1 MEAKELMIDDWV
13 RGTSGVVGRVKGI
26 SENDVLIKTV
36 NGDTWADGE
45 ILPIPLTPEI
55 LERNGF
61 RFDDSDTGDLE
72 YYCLGEPGEES
83 TVVVKRRGLLALE
96 DADNKSGEVV
106 WCMYV
111 EDLDVYDKILY
122 VHTLQHALRLSEI
135 DKEIVL

>member
-1 MEAKELMIDDWV
+1 MTARELMIGDWV
-13 RGTSGVVGRVKGI
+13 LDGNVYAQVTSI
-26 SENDVLIKTV
+26 TC
-36 NGDTWADGE
+36 DGNIE
-45 ILPIPLTPEI
+45 TTHNEYSNIELILPIPLTPER
-55 LERNGF
+55 LEQNGF
-61 RFDDSDTGDLE
+61 RFDNSDTGDLE

-96 DADNKSGEVV
+96 DSDNKSGEVV

>member
-1 MEAKELMIDDWV
+1 MTARELMIGDWV
-13 RGTSGVVGRVKGI
+13 LDGNVYAQVTSITCDGNI
-26 SENDVLIKTV
+26 ETTHNEYSNIELIF
-36 NGDTWADGE
+36 
-45 ILPIPLTPEI
+45 PIPLTPEI

-61 RFDDSDTGDLE
+61 RFDNSDTGDLE

-83 TVVVKRRGLLALE
+83 TVVVKRRGLLSLK